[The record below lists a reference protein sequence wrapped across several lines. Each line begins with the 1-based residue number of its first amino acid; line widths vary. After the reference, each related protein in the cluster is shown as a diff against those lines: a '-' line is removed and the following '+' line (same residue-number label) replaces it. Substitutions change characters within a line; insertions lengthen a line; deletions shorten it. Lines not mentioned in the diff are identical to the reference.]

1 MPKLWNKPET
11 RFKLR
16 PREMTIN
23 CQSVLELLELRLYLM
38 NYIFELRWFPF
49 QLRLNKLWITLNNF
63 ESTLKYNSKG
73 CTPYNLVDFSIFRF
87 SFLFSFLCPTLLC
100 QFFIIILRLSKRIA
114 LILAALISSLHYG
127 RWRDGGK

>member
-1 MPKLWNKPET
+1 M
-11 RFKLR
+11 
-16 PREMTIN
+16 
-23 CQSVLELLELRLYLM
+23 
-38 NYIFELRWFPF
+38 
-49 QLRLNKLWITLNNF
+49 NNF

-114 LILAALISSLHYG
+114 FILAALISSLHHG
-127 RWRDGGK
+127 RWRDGGKLRSKVSKIPISLVSVRVKVCSSCSTPGNLGPIAAASQIRWLLTVNRGAESR